1 MPRVNSAGNLDCKGR
16 ECYARATERLP
27 ITAMHPIVVNGLCI
41 RPFRLAD
48 AEAFAT
54 AVRESAA
61 TVGIWL
67 PWCHA
72 AYGVKEARAWIGQC
86 AVRLNMGFSYDV
98 GVYSEDCSTL
108 YGGVAINQID
118 LVQNGGN
125 IGYWVR
131 ESRQRQG
138 IATNAARA
146 IMHFGFETLKLT
158 RLEIVAA
165 EGNRPSRA
173 VAEKLGATFE
183 CVARNRLFVRGTPI
197 AAAVY
202 SLIPGDI

>member
-1 MPRVNSAGNLDCKGR
+1 MGNLDCGAGG
-16 ECYARATERLP
+16 CYAPTTECLPVPVMRAILV
-27 ITAMHPIVVNGLCI
+27 HGLCI
-41 RPFRLAD
+41 RPFRIAD
-48 AEAFAT
+48 ADAFAA
-54 AVRESAA
+54 AVRESVA
-61 TVGIWL
+61 TVGPWL
-67 PWCHA
+67 PWCRPD
-72 AYGVKEARAWIGQC
+72 YGAKEARAWIGQC

-98 GVYSEDCSTL
+98 GVFAEDGSAL

-118 LVQNGGN
+118 HVHNTGN

-131 ESRQRQG
+131 ESLQRQG
-138 IATNAARA
+138 IATRAARTMA
-146 IMHFGFETLKLT
+146 EFGFETLKLT

-165 EGNRPSRA
+165 ADNVPSRG

-183 CVARNRLFVRGTPI
+183 CVARNRLLVRGTPV